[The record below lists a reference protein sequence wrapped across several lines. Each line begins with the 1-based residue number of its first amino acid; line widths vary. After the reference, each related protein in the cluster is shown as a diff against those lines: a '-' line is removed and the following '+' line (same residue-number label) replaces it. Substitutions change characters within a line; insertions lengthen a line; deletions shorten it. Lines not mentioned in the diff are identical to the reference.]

1 MKFKELPHKWRMAI
15 ISMSVSAILLLT
27 ALIVYVYST
36 IGSLLHVM
44 IG

>member
-1 MKFKELPHKWRMAI
+1 MKFKELPLEWRISI
-15 ISMSVSAILLLT
+15 ISMSVSATLLLT
-27 ALIVYVYST
+27 ALIAYVYST

>member
-1 MKFKELPHKWRMAI
+1 MKFKELPQKWKISI
-15 ISMSVSAILLLT
+15 ISVSISAVLLLT
-27 ALIVYVYST
+27 ALIAYVYST

>member
-1 MKFKELPHKWRMAI
+1 MKFKELPSKWRAAVI
-15 ISMSVSAILLLT
+15 LLSVSAILLLT
-27 ALIVYVYST
+27 ALIAYVYST

>member
-1 MKFKELPHKWRMAI
+1 MKFKELPRKWRITI
-15 ISMSVSAILLLT
+15 ISLSVSAILLLT
-27 ALIVYVYST
+27 ALIAYVYST

>member
-1 MKFKELPHKWRMAI
+1 MKFKELPSKWRISI
-15 ISMSVSAILLLT
+15 ITMSISSVLLLT
-27 ALIVYVYST
+27 ALILYVSKT

>member
-1 MKFKELPHKWRMAI
+1 MKFKEFPPKWRI
-15 ISMSVSAILLLT
+15 SIVSMSISAVLLLT
-27 ALIVYVYST
+27 ALITYVFST

>member
-1 MKFKELPHKWRMAI
+1 MKFKELPRKWRISI
-15 ISMSVSAILLLT
+15 ISMSISALLLLT
-27 ALIVYVYST
+27 ALIVFVYST